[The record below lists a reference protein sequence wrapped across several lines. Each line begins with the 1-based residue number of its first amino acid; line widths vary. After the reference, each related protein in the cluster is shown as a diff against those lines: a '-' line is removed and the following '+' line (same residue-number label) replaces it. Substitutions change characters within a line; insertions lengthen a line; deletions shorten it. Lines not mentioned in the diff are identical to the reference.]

1 MSHNHLHQVSLP
13 DTSESS
19 IEHLDLSHNT
29 IKDIHIPNDTAVK
42 SLVKLNLSHN
52 KIEQLPEA
60 ILHATKLQ
68 ELQVGQN
75 RLRVLFKGEITL
87 PSLVRLHASD
97 NQLTQI
103 STGSI
108 DLPKLVEVSLGNNR
122 MTEEGMIHLRGAPN
136 ILTLD
141 ISSNKLQDIPL
152 AAIVCLTHLQRLD
165 IRANDI
171 HQLPCEL
178 GQFEELKT
186 IHLEGNPMRVTSSMT
201 HLIESLR
208 SKFKSQQQENKLN
221 EQADNSIDDDDDAAF
236 DKDKNEKDMNDTQS
250 RKQKVD
256 IAKKL
261 IMSNKQLKELPEED
275 LDFSNQTIPG
285 TVLLDHNL
293 LSTIPSSL
301 GCISEFLVKID
312 LDYNCIEQFSL
323 TIEGMVFPNLK
334 SLKLSQNRMKQLT
347 ANGESSFPHLEEL
360 VLNNNLLTS
369 LPDNMASILPELK
382 ILSISSNKLDNI
394 SIDMFGKKLEILNL
408 SNNDIGYLPPELST
422 ITTLKELTVF
432 GNRFR
437 VPRPAIVDQGTRAV
451 LEFLRHRVR
460 N

>member
-1 MSHNHLHQVSLP
+1 M
-13 DTSESS
+13 
-19 IEHLDLSHNT
+19 IEL
-29 IKDIHIPNDTAVK
+29 
-42 SLVKLNLSHN
+42 
-52 KIEQLPEA
+52 
-60 ILHATKLQ
+60 
-68 ELQVGQN
+68 
-75 RLRVLFKGEITL
+75 GEIML
-87 PSLVRLHASD
+87 PSLVRLYASD

-103 STGSI
+103 STSSI

-208 SKFKSQQQENKLN
+208 SKFKSQQQESKVN
-221 EQADNSIDDDDDAAF
+221 EQTDGSIDDDGTAF
-236 DKDKNEKDMNDTQS
+236 DKDKNEKGKMRSYFIEKESDITSTIVDMNDTQS
-250 RKQKVD
+250 QKQKVD

-285 TVLLDHNL
+285 TVLL
-293 LSTIPSSL
+293 
-301 GCISEFLVKID
+301 GKI
-312 LDYNCIEQFSL
+312 
-323 TIEGMVFPNLK
+323 
-334 SLKLSQNRMKQLT
+334 
-347 ANGESSFPHLEEL
+347 
-360 VLNNNLLTS
+360 
-369 LPDNMASILPELK
+369 
-382 ILSISSNKLDNI
+382 
-394 SIDMFGKKLEILNL
+394 
-408 SNNDIGYLPPELST
+408 
-422 ITTLKELTVF
+422 
-432 GNRFR
+432 
-437 VPRPAIVDQGTRAV
+437 
-451 LEFLRHRVR
+451 
-460 N
+460 